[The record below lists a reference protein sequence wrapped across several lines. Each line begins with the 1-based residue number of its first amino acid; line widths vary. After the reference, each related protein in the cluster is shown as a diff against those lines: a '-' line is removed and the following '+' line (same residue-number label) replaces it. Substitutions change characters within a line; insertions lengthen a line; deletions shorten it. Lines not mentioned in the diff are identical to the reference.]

1 MSIETQQA
9 PKQQASPPPPA
20 AAPKR
25 SFLRSRLA
33 LLLVAALAVG
43 AAVAAVVVFTGGGSD
58 KGSGGTVS
66 GPKDSAFQISY
77 PNSWSPLGKDKV
89 AGLPGHPLA
98 VIRRNDGK
106 GVVIVRREQG
116 TPPANLDK
124 LGTDLGRQLKKRLPD
139 LKLRSSKT
147 VKLRSGNA
155 LFTSYIRKKTGTVQS
170 VVVVPAGRKT
180 FTLNTVSRGGADN
193 VAREIGRMI
202 LSFNGKP

>member
-1 MSIETQQA
+1 MSVETQQP
-9 PKQQASPPPPA
+9 PKQPTPPPPPPA
-20 AAPKR
+20 ARKQ
-25 SFLRSRLA
+25 SFLRSPLA
-33 LLLVAALAVG
+33 LILAAALAV
-43 AAVAAVVVFTGGGSD
+43 AAAGVAILVFTGGGND
-58 KGSGGTVS
+58 KKSGGTVS
-66 GPKDSAFQISY
+66 GPKDSAFHISY
-77 PNSWSPLGKDKV
+77 PASWSPLGKDKV

-98 VIRRNDGK
+98 VIRRSDGK

-124 LGTDLGRQLKKRLPD
+124 LGTDLGRQLKKRMPD

>member
-1 MSIETQQA
+1 MSVETHQPA
-9 PKQQASPPPPA
+9 QASAPPPA
-20 AAPKR
+20 APPRR
-25 SFLRSRLA
+25 SFLRSHLA
-33 LLLVAALAVG
+33 LLLVGVL
-43 AAVAAVVVFTGGGSD
+43 AVAAAVVAVLIFTGGGSH
-58 KGSGGTVS
+58 KGGGGTVS

-124 LGTDLGRQLKKRLPD
+124 LGTDLGRQLKKRMPD

-147 VKLRSGNA
+147 VKLRSGTA